1 MKTVPRNVQVVAQD
15 ELPGLGDLPEALSVA
30 LADIVGVARE
40 GLLALSVATG
50 MSVMQAMFEAEV
62 TAVAGVKGRHDPAR
76 TAVRH
81 GTGKGSVTLGGRR
94 VPVSRPRARTV
105 DGHEVPLRS
114 YGHFGGD
121 DLLSEVV
128 LERMLAG
135 VATRRH
141 ARIAEPVGKALTEA
155 ATSTG
160 RSAVSR
166 RFVKET
172 ETALAELLARD
183 LTGKDIKVLML
194 DGEHMAGRCVIVAL
208 AITAGGDKVP
218 VGLWDGATE
227 NKTVVKAMLADLVS
241 RGLSA
246 EDGLLVV
253 MDGAKALSAAV
264 NEVFGGLVAVQ
275 RCTLHK
281 RRNVADHLPD
291 REKEWVDAKLV
302 KAFNHPD
309 PDLGLRNAKPLASL
323 LDKTHPGAANSLREG
338 LEEMFT
344 VSRLGI
350 DGRLAKTLVTS
361 NPVESMISIA
371 RTTNRNVTRWRD
383 GHMVLRWTAAGMLN
397 AERSFRRIK
406 GYKQMPHLVAALHR
420 HAHPDTAAE
429 THETVGAAA

>member
-1 MKTVPRNVQVVAQD
+1 MKTVPRNVQIVTQD
-15 ELPGLGDLPEALSVA
+15 QAVDAPGLPQEVSLA
-30 LADIVGVARE
+30 LADIAGVARE
-40 GLLALSVATG
+40 GLLAMSVAAG
-50 MSVMQAMFEAEV
+50 MAVMAAMFEAEV
-62 TAVAGVKGRHDPAR
+62 TAAAGPKGRHDPQR
-76 TAVRH
+76 EAVRH
-81 GTGKGSVTLGGRR
+81 GSGKGSVTLGGRR
-94 VPVSRPRARTV
+94 VAVSRPRARTLA
-105 DGHEVPLRS
+105 GHEVPLDT
-114 YGHFGGD
+114 YAAFAAD
-121 DLLSEVV
+121 DLLRQVV

-141 ARIAEPVGKALTEA
+141 ARVGEPVGKDVLAGA
-155 ATSTG
+155 ACTG

-166 RFVKET
+166 RFIKET
-172 ETALAELLARD
+172 ETALAQLLARD
-183 LTGKDIKVLML
+183 LTELDIKVLML
-194 DGEHMAGRCVIVAL
+194 DGEHLAGRCVIVAL
-208 AITAGGDKVP
+208 GITADGRKVP

-227 NKTVVKAMLADLVS
+227 NKTVVRSMLADLVS

-253 MDGAKALSAAV
+253 IDGAKALRAAV
-264 NEVFGGLVAVQ
+264 NEVFGDLAAVQ

-291 REKEWVDAKLV
+291 KEKAWVDAKLV
-302 KAFNHPD
+302 KAFSHPD
-309 PDLGLRNAKPLASL
+309 PAAGLRNARHVAGL
-323 LDKTHPGAANSLREG
+323 LEKTYPGAANSLREG

-344 VSRLGI
+344 VARLGI

-406 GYKQMPHLVAALHR
+406 GYKQMPQLVAALHR
-420 HAHPDTAAE
+420 HAHPETTAGNTA
-429 THETVGAAA
+429 VGAAA

>member
-1 MKTVPRNVQVVAQD
+1 MKTVPRNVQVVAHD
-15 ELPGLGDLPEALSVA
+15 ELLGLGELPEELCVT
-30 LADIVGVARE
+30 LADIAGVARE

-62 TAVAGVKGRHDPAR
+62 AVVAGPKGKHDPAR

-81 GTGKGSVTLGGRR
+81 GSEKGSVTLGGRR
-94 VPVSRPRARTV
+94 VPVTRPRARTV
-105 DGHEVPLRS
+105 DGREVPLQS
-114 YGHFGGD
+114 YAHFASD
-121 DLLSEVV
+121 DLLQQVV

-141 ARIAEPVGKALTEA
+141 ARVAEPVGTAVSDHA
-155 ATSTG
+155 RSTG

-166 RFVKET
+166 QFVKQT

-183 LTGKDIKVLML
+183 LTSQDIKVLML
-194 DGEHMAGRCVIVAL
+194 DGEHLADTCVVVAL
-208 AITAGGDKVP
+208 AITADGRKLP

-227 NKTVVKAMLADLVS
+227 NKTVVRALLADLVS

-246 EDGLLVV
+246 DGGLLVV
-253 MDGAKALSAAV
+253 IDGAKALAAAV
-264 NEVFGGLVAVQ
+264 NEVFGGLAAVQ

-281 RRNVADHLPD
+281 RRNVADHLP
-291 REKEWVDAKLV
+291 EKEKAWVDAKLV

-309 PDLGLRNAKPLASL
+309 HELGLRNAKHLAGL
-323 LDKTHPGAANSLREG
+323 LDKTYPGAANSLREG

-350 DGRLAKTLVTS
+350 DGRLAKTLITS

-371 RTTNRNVTRWRD
+371 RTTNRNVTRWRVVGQFEAD
-383 GHMVLRWTAAGMLN
+383 CGMAG
-397 AERSFRRIK
+397 
-406 GYKQMPHLVAALHR
+406 
-420 HAHPDTAAE
+420 
-429 THETVGAAA
+429 

>member
-15 ELPGLGDLPEALSVA
+15 ELPELGDLPEALSVA
-30 LADIVGVARE
+30 LGDIVGVAKE

-50 MSVMQAMFEAEV
+50 LSVMQAMFEAEV
-62 TAVAGVKGRHDPAR
+62 TAVAGPKGRHDPAR

-81 GTGKGSVTLGGRR
+81 GAGKGSVTLGGRR
-94 VPVSRPRARTV
+94 VPVTRPRARTV
-105 DGHEVPLRS
+105 DGHEVPLHL
-114 YGHFGGD
+114 YAHFASD
-121 DLLSEVV
+121 DVLQQVV

-141 ARIAEPVGKALTEA
+141 ARIAEPVGKTVSDGAR
-155 ATSTG
+155 STG

-166 RFVKET
+166 QFVKQT
-172 ETALAELLARD
+172 ETALGELLARD

-194 DGEHMAGRCVIVAL
+194 DGEHLADTCVIVAL
-208 AITAGGDKVP
+208 AITADGQKFP

-253 MDGAKALSAAV
+253 MDGAKALAAAV
-264 NEVFGGLVAVQ
+264 NEVFGTKAAVQ

-291 REKEWVDAKLV
+291 REKAWVDAKLV

-309 PDLGLRNAKPLASL
+309 PESGLKNARHLAGL
-323 LDKTHPGAANSLREG
+323 LDKAHPGAANSLREG
-338 LEEMFT
+338 LEQMFT

-406 GYKQMPHLVAALHR
+406 GYKQMPDLVSALHR
-420 HAHPDTAAE
+420 HAHPDTTAQ
-429 THETVGAAA
+429 TPETVGAAA

>member
-1 MKTVPRNVQVVAQD
+1 M
-15 ELPGLGDLPEALSVA
+15 LGDLPAGLQVA
-30 LADIVGVARE
+30 LADIAGVAKE

-50 MSVMQAMFEAEV
+50 LSVMQAMFEAEV
-62 TAVAGVKGRHDPAR
+62 AAVAGPKGKHDPAR

-81 GTGKGSVTLGGRR
+81 GSEKGSVTLGGRR
-94 VPVSRPRARTV
+94 VAVTRPRARTL
-105 DGHEVPLRS
+105 DGHEVPLQA
-114 YGHFGGD
+114 YAHFAAD
-121 DLLSEVV
+121 DVLQQVV

-141 ARIAEPVGKALTEA
+141 ARIAEPVGKAVSDA
-155 ATSTG
+155 ARSTG

-166 RFVKET
+166 QFVKQT
-172 ETALAELLARD
+172 ETALGELLTRD
-183 LTGKDIKVLML
+183 LTGKDITVLML
-194 DGEHMAGRCVIVAL
+194 DGEHLADTCVIVAL
-208 AITAGGDKVP
+208 AITADGQKFP

-227 NKTVVKAMLADLVS
+227 NKTVVTAMLADLVS

-246 EDGLLVV
+246 DDGLLVV
-253 MDGAKALSAAV
+253 MDGAKALGAAV
-264 NEVFGGLVAVQ
+264 HEVFGTKAAVQ

-281 RRNVADHLPD
+281 RRNVADHLP
-291 REKEWVDAKLV
+291 EKEKAWVDAKLV

-309 PDLGLRNAKPLASL
+309 PEIGLKNARHLAGL
-323 LDKTHPGAANSLREG
+323 LDKAHPGAANSLREG
-338 LEEMFT
+338 LEQMFT

-406 GYKQMPHLVAALHR
+406 GYKQMPDLVAALHR
-420 HAHPDTAAE
+420 HAHPDTTAQA
-429 THETVGAAA
+429 TETVGAAA